1 MNIALENIG
10 KRYNRDWIF
19 RGVSEN
25 LKENEAFVIK
35 GSNGSGKSTFLKI
48 LSGYGIPTEGRILV
62 NEGNFDLT
70 KLYKEISIAAPYVD
84 IPEEFSLKELVD
96 FHSKF
101 KKLNLD
107 KDKSLSDTFNLPSNT
122 DQKLIKDYSS
132 GMRQRVKLGLAI
144 LSDTRILLLDE
155 PLSNLDE
162 KGMNW
167 YADLIAK
174 YRKDRIIIVCSNNF
188 EKEYF
193 FCEKEINIENY
204 K

>member
-1 MNIALENIG
+1 MTITLENIG
-10 KRYNRDWIF
+10 KRYNKEWIF
-19 RGVSEN
+19 RGVDGQ
-25 LKENEAFVIK
+25 LIENESYVIK

-48 LSGYGIPTEGRILV
+48 ISGYGIPTEGRLV
-62 NEGNFDLT
+62 VNSGDFDLT

-84 IPEEFSLKELVD
+84 IPEEFTLSELVE

-101 KKLNLD
+101 KSLKYKGEDKLHEV
-107 KDKSLSDTFNLPSNT
+107 FNLPESV
-122 DQKLIKDYSS
+122 QGKLIKEYSS

-144 LSDTRILLLDE
+144 LSESKLLLLDE

-167 YADLIAK
+167 YASMINEYK
-174 YRKDRIIIVCSNNF
+174 KDRIIVVCSNNF